1 MLRPARRLKARRLR
15 LLFSVAAF
23 AFLGDFRV
31 KKRFSFV
38 PGVVLSALLALPVF
52 VSAQTGSPNLPAAD
66 ARGRGSAPVAAARS
80 GRPVTADDVEQD
92 VSAALAVIEQNYV
105 DGQKLDYNAAFKSSI
120 IGMLRTLDPHSN
132 YFDPKEFEEFRTS
145 QRSEYFGIGA
155 TIGDLSDGNKV
166 DTVILATFKDAPAS
180 KAGLRFGD
188 RIVAVDGQSMRG
200 KHYYETREKLLGPRG
215 TVVKVTVER
224 AATGAT
230 ETFDI
235 TRNAVPQPSVPEAYM
250 IRPGVGYIA
259 MTGGFNLTTADEL
272 EDALDRL
279 HAQGMRSLVL
289 DLRGNPGGLLIQA
302 VRAANMFL
310 RRGQLIVS
318 QKGRVKGSEAT
329 YVAVNDSPDQTPL
342 VVLVN
347 RGTASAAEILAGA
360 LQDHDRATIV
370 GENSFG
376 KGLVQFPFQLPANSA
391 VLLTIAKYYTPSG
404 RLIQREYANEGFYEY
419 YTRGGTLR
427 DEQPRPA
434 QPVGPASRTDSG
446 RTVYG
451 GGGIMPDEAVKPRLV
466 VATQARLNDPVFAF
480 SRELAMGRVAGFES
494 YKVQRPIEYGHVL
507 RADEFPVTDALYA
520 ALRQFVV
527 SHPAYKVTG
536 AQLDRDRAYVERQ
549 LRYNLANAA
558 YGTYTALQAFNAD
571 DPQVARGV
579 ELLQRPGSL
588 TAQGTTDAQTP
599 QGARP

>member
-1 MLRPARRLKARRLR
+1 M
-15 LLFSVAAF
+15 
-23 AFLGDFRV
+23 
-31 KKRFSFV
+31 KKRLSLL
-38 PGVVLSALLALPVF
+38 PGVLLAAALALPAF
-52 VSAQTGSPNLPAAD
+52 VYAQTSAPNLPSAD
-66 ARGRGSAPVAAARS
+66 ARGRTTGTAAAPARPA
-80 GRPVTADDVEQD
+80 RPVTSEDVEED

-155 TIGDLSDGNKV
+155 TIGDLSDGDKV

-188 RIVAVDGQSMRG
+188 RIIAVDGLSMRG

-235 TRNAVPQPSVPEAYM
+235 TRNAVPQPSVPESYM

-360 LQDHDRATIV
+360 LQDHDRAVIV

-404 RLIQREYANEGFYEY
+404 RLIQRDYANEGFYEY

-427 DEQPRPA
+427 DEQVRPA
-434 QPVGPASRTDSG
+434 QPNGPASRTDAG

-451 GGGIMPDEAVKPRLV
+451 GGGIMPDEAVKPRIT
-466 VATQARLNDPVFAF
+466 AAAQTRLNDPVFAF
-480 SRELAMGRVAGFES
+480 ARELALGRVAGFES

-536 AQLDRDRAYVERQ
+536 ALLDRDRAYAERQ

-571 DPQVARGV
+571 DPQVARGI
-579 ELLQRPGSL
+579 ELLQRPGGL
-588 TAQGTTDAQTP
+588 TALDATQP
-599 QGARP
+599 RPVARP